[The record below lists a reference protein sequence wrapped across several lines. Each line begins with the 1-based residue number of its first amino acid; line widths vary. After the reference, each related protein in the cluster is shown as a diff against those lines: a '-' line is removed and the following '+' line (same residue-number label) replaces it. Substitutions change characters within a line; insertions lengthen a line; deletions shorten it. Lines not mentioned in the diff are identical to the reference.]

1 MAKSI
6 YQFWLNNGKSKIRL
20 PINPETL
27 SVDNGLMNERIK
39 VADFG
44 EVAFLNRP
52 GNKSFS
58 FSALL
63 PKEWFPSCEY
73 KNFPK
78 PRDIE
83 KRLTTWTNNK
93 DTIQFIVTGNVKIN
107 MKVSVESLNFLEGT
121 YSVGDLVMNITLQEY
136 KVPKPRTIKVKKPIQ
151 SAKAKA
157 KKPVKKVVK
166 PRPKPKQVNKT
177 YTVKSG
183 DTLWGI
189 AQRFYGDGL
198 KWKQIWND
206 PNNKKRIIARD
217 ARNTR
222 MPGHW
227 IHIGFKLHLKGV
239 K

>member
-20 PINPETL
+20 PVNPETL

-44 EVAFLNRP
+44 EVAFINKP

-58 FSALL
+58 FSVLL
-63 PKEWFPSCEY
+63 PKDWFPSCEY
-73 KNFPK
+73 KGFPK

-83 KRLTTWTNNK
+83 KRLNTWANNK

-107 MKVSVESLNFLEGT
+107 MKVSIESLNFLEGT
-121 YSVGDLVMNITLQEY
+121 YGVGDLVMNITLQEY

-183 DTLWGI
+183 DTLWAI
-189 AQRFYGDGL
+189 ATRYYGNGL
-198 KWKQIWND
+198 QWKKIWNN
-206 PNNKKRIIARD
+206 PTNKKMMIARD
-217 ARNTR
+217 SRNTR

-227 IHIGFKLHLKGV
+227 IFPGQKLIIPK
-239 K
+239 